1 MRRPS
6 TARNAKVLARKRVVV
21 QARAVTFGHSVDL
34 AQFLSMAS
42 RLRREVPACAA
53 GVLSMQN
60 AEAVIAP
67 IMALEAL
74 DDASS
79 LMATL
84 AD

>member
-1 MRRPS
+1 MS
-6 TARNAKVLARKRVVV
+6 
-21 QARAVTFGHSVDL
+21 FGLSVDL
-34 AQFLSMAS
+34 ARCLSMAS
-42 RLRREVPACAA
+42 RLRGEVPPCAA